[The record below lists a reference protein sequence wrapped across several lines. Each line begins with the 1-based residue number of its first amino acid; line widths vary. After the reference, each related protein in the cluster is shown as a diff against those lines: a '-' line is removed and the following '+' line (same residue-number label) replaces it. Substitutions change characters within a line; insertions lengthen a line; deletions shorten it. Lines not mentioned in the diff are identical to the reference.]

1 MCLIERT
8 ETSSRGAT
16 CLTPFPKST
25 LVFIYIYICLYLFIH
40 LFNYLFMYIHGIGWN
55 SPAPS
60 TLPWKCRDYTM
71 RMNSKTSDR
80 TPRQRWANGFR
91 FPSVYTHGNHELLRF
106 AAGCVGWHTSCLP
119 RWSACWRTWGKCC
132 CCILLEREIS
142 LLAFGCYLSPICG
155 RLVSSNH
162 SNRFTNWFLRWS
174 KFTSW

>member
-1 MCLIERT
+1 MFDTFSKEYACI
-8 ETSSRGAT
+8 
-16 CLTPFPKST
+16 C
-25 LVFIYIYICLYLFIH
+25 IYIYIHIFIYLYIFIH
-40 LFNYLFMYIHGIGWN
+40 LFNYLLFIYGYTRHRMK
-55 SPAPS
+55 
-60 TLPWKCRDYTM
+60 LPCALNTAMKCRDYTM